1 MIRSHSL
8 CMSPM
13 LLKKRNDKLQTK
25 INSCHQNLMLHLQRI
40 FVFTLL
46 RFLKL
51 NWRLGPM
58 SLNWENFFA
67 RQKMLSIFIQFQH
80 NTEMELTKSFSF
92 VILLDGKKTEHCAIN
107 FTSPEYCTNGKNKSV
122 KLVCWKQFIFSFK
135 RCTYCARIFNRS
147 FICCVRKYRALIS
160 SRLHLTQRT
169 HRMCDNMCT

>member
-1 MIRSHSL
+1 
-8 CMSPM
+8 MSSKFDAT
-13 LLKKRNDKLQTK
+13 LTAYFCLYVIAIFKIELEIGTHVSELRKL
-25 INSCHQNLMLHLQRI
+25 
-40 FVFTLL
+40 
-46 RFLKL
+46 
-51 NWRLGPM
+51 
-58 SLNWENFFA
+58 FA

-122 KLVCWKQFIFSFK
+122 KLVCWKQCIFSFK

-147 FICCVRKYRALIS
+147 FIYYVRMYRALIS

-169 HRMCDNMCT
+169 HRMWLIKGRLFPFESVYVCVTLRT